1 MCSNV
6 RSGELGSWCI
16 IHFGT
21 VKRLQIRAGGR
32 QKEGGRGTDHA
43 LEWRKKKKR
52 KSKEDHSISMVTK
65 NGRKQGRRGI
75 DCNW

>member
-1 MCSNV
+1 MCSKV
-6 RSGELGSWCI
+6 TSGELGSWCI

-43 LEWRKKKKR
+43 FEWRKKKIAKVEGR
-52 KSKEDHSISMVTK
+52 SFYQHGDKKWEKTGKEG
-65 NGRKQGRRGI
+65 NRL
-75 DCNW
+75 